1 MSIAMCVSIV
11 AVIIII
17 TIVVAKRHN
26 RKKIL
31 NHYQTSAGIALSSNQ
46 AYGELHYYGIHA
58 H

>member
-1 MSIAMCVSIV
+1 MSIVMCVSIV
-11 AVIIII
+11 MVIIII

-26 RKKIL
+26 RKIL

-46 AYGELHYYGIHA
+46 AYGELQYYGVHA